1 MPFVSVLNFKAWDIN
16 RLRAWLHQSSTQE
29 DDNFDLKEKI
39 PEDEPGKIRL
49 KKEFCGFANHR
60 GGCLLFGIDRDKRII
75 GVEKDGE
82 FVTRLGQ
89 IITTHITPATIV
101 WDLHECIDLESHKR
115 CVYVVRIHE
124 SPLEQKPHVFY
135 KEGEGLSI
143 PLRINGSIRYLTRG
157 DEIRKLVLSQDRFYL
172 EYGMHVVDIL
182 NKIKGQLE
190 PSFSLW
196 ETTICMGFKSYC
208 RSIGT
213 EKGNSFSVALEDIER
228 KAANLKKSI
237 IVASTEGTEPTD
249 VQDRE
254 QLKKAIDAFVDGY
267 QMMMI

>member
-1 MPFVSVLNFKAWDIN
+1 
-16 RLRAWLHQSSTQE
+16 
-29 DDNFDLKEKI
+29 
-39 PEDEPGKIRL
+39 
-49 KKEFCGFANHR
+49 
-60 GGCLLFGIDRDKRII
+60 
-75 GVEKDGE
+75 
-82 FVTRLGQ
+82 
-89 IITTHITPATIV
+89 
-101 WDLHECIDLESHKR
+101 
-115 CVYVVRIHE
+115 
-124 SPLEQKPHVFY
+124 
-135 KEGEGLSI
+135 
-143 PLRINGSIRYLTRG
+143 
-157 DEIRKLVLSQDRFYL
+157 
-172 EYGMHVVDIL
+172 VDIL